1 MKENKSQDNKE
12 PKGPYKH
19 FERPKTSRRAMH
31 HRESEPEAEPE
42 VTSRK
47 STQSEGSPKGPHH
60 SQLWAGLIIVAI
72 ILIAL
77 IPIVSSRLH
86 ANSNNLAE
94 KSVKVSKSS
103 SSKSHKP
110 KSKKSKKSKQSS
122 SKKSKSKS
130 SSVKREESSS
140 SQSQDTTPA
149 VVSQS
154 ESQSS
159 QVSQSS
165 TQSYESSASQ
175 TTTQDQSQQSAQNT
189 TQTNQNTW
197 QNNGG
202 SSYSQH
208 EAPRSY
214 TVQEGDSLSKIAR
227 ENNTSVHH
235 LEQINDLESAD
246 SISIGQSIK
255 LR

>member
-31 HRESEPEAEPE
+31 HRESEPEADPE

-72 ILIAL
+72 IIIAL

-110 KSKKSKKSKQSS
+110 KSKKSKQSS

>member
-31 HRESEPEAEPE
+31 HRESQPEAEPE

-72 ILIAL
+72 IIIAL

-103 SSKSHKP
+103 SSKSHKT
-110 KSKKSKKSKQSS
+110 K

-130 SSVKREESSS
+130 SSVRREEESSS

-165 TQSYESSASQ
+165 STQSYESSASQ
-175 TTTQDQSQQSAQNT
+175 TTTQDQSQQSTQNS

-197 QNNGG
+197 QNNGA
-202 SSYSQH
+202 SSSSEH

>member
-110 KSKKSKKSKQSS
+110 KSKKSKQSS

-227 ENNTSVHH
+227 ENNTTVHH

>member
-110 KSKKSKKSKQSS
+110 KSRKSKQSS

-175 TTTQDQSQQSAQNT
+175 TTTQDQSQQS

>member
-72 ILIAL
+72 IIIAL

-110 KSKKSKKSKQSS
+110 KSKKSKQSS

>member
-31 HRESEPEAEPE
+31 HRESEPE

-72 ILIAL
+72 IIIAL

-103 SSKSHKP
+103 SSKSHKA
-110 KSKKSKKSKQSS
+110 KSKKSKHSS

-130 SSVKREESSS
+130 SSVRRESESSS

-175 TTTQDQSQQSAQNT
+175 TTTQNQSQQSTQNSY
-189 TQTNQNTW
+189 QNNQNTW
-197 QNNGG
+197 QNNGA
-202 SSYSQH
+202 SSSSQH

>member
-31 HRESEPEAEPE
+31 HRESEPE

-110 KSKKSKKSKQSS
+110 KSKKSKQSS

-175 TTTQDQSQQSAQNT
+175 TTTQDQSQQSTQNT

>member
-31 HRESEPEAEPE
+31 HRESEPESAPE

-110 KSKKSKKSKQSS
+110 KSKKSKQSS

-130 SSVKREESSS
+130 SNVKREESSS

>member
-31 HRESEPEAEPE
+31 HRESQPE

-47 STQSEGSPKGPHH
+47 STQSEGSPKGLHH

-72 ILIAL
+72 IIIAL

-103 SSKSHKP
+103 SSKSHKA
-110 KSKKSKKSKQSS
+110 KSKKSKHSS

-130 SSVKREESSS
+130 SSVRRESESSS

-175 TTTQDQSQQSAQNT
+175 TTTQDQSQQSTQNSY
-189 TQTNQNTW
+189 QNNQNTW
-197 QNNGG
+197 QNNGA
-202 SSYSQH
+202 SSSSQH

>member
-31 HRESEPEAEPE
+31 HRESEPE

-110 KSKKSKKSKQSS
+110 KSKKSKQSS

-140 SQSQDTTPA
+140 SQYQDTTPA

-175 TTTQDQSQQSAQNT
+175 TTTQDQSQQS

>member
-77 IPIVSSRLH
+77 IPIVSSRWH

-110 KSKKSKKSKQSS
+110 KSKKSKQSS

-197 QNNGG
+197 QDNGG

>member
-31 HRESEPEAEPE
+31 HRESEPE

-110 KSKKSKKSKQSS
+110 KSKKSKQSS

-175 TTTQDQSQQSAQNT
+175 TTTQDQSQQS

-227 ENNTSVHH
+227 ENNTTVHH

>member
-31 HRESEPEAEPE
+31 HWESEPEAEPE

-77 IPIVSSRLH
+77 IPIVSSRWH

-110 KSKKSKKSKQSS
+110 KSKKSKQSS

-197 QNNGG
+197 QDNGG

>member
-47 STQSEGSPKGPHH
+47 STQSEGSPKGPYH

-110 KSKKSKKSKQSS
+110 KSRESKQSS

-246 SISIGQSIK
+246 SISIGQSLK
-255 LR
+255 LK

>member
-72 ILIAL
+72 IIIAL

-103 SSKSHKP
+103 LCIF
-110 KSKKSKKSKQSS
+110 
-122 SKKSKSKS
+122 
-130 SSVKREESSS
+130 
-140 SQSQDTTPA
+140 T
-149 VVSQS
+149 
-154 ESQSS
+154 
-159 QVSQSS
+159 
-165 TQSYESSASQ
+165 
-175 TTTQDQSQQSAQNT
+175 
-189 TQTNQNTW
+189 
-197 QNNGG
+197 
-202 SSYSQH
+202 
-208 EAPRSY
+208 
-214 TVQEGDSLSKIAR
+214 
-227 ENNTSVHH
+227 
-235 LEQINDLESAD
+235 
-246 SISIGQSIK
+246 
-255 LR
+255 

>member
-31 HRESEPEAEPE
+31 HRESEPEADPE

-72 ILIAL
+72 IIIAL

-110 KSKKSKKSKQSS
+110 KSRKSKQSS

-154 ESQSS
+154 EAQSS

-175 TTTQDQSQQSAQNT
+175 TTTQDQSQQSTQNSY
-189 TQTNQNTW
+189 QNNQNTW

>member
-31 HRESEPEAEPE
+31 HRESEPEADPE

-110 KSKKSKKSKQSS
+110 KSKKSKQSS

>member
-31 HRESEPEAEPE
+31 HRESQPE

-72 ILIAL
+72 IIIAL

-103 SSKSHKP
+103 SSKSHKA
-110 KSKKSKKSKQSS
+110 KSKKSKHSS

-130 SSVKREESSS
+130 SSVRRESESSS

-154 ESQSS
+154 VSESS

-175 TTTQDQSQQSAQNT
+175 TTTQDQSQQSTQNSY
-189 TQTNQNTW
+189 QNNQNTW
-197 QNNGG
+197 QNNGA
-202 SSYSQH
+202 SSSSQH

>member
-31 HRESEPEAEPE
+31 HRESEPEADPE

-72 ILIAL
+72 IIIAL

-110 KSKKSKKSKQSS
+110 KSKKSKQSS

-175 TTTQDQSQQSAQNT
+175 TTTQDQSQQSTQNT

>member
-110 KSKKSKKSKQSS
+110 KSKKSKQSS

-154 ESQSS
+154 EAQSS

>member
-77 IPIVSSRLH
+77 IPIVSSRWH

-110 KSKKSKKSKQSS
+110 KSRKSKQSS

>member
-72 ILIAL
+72 IIIAL

-110 KSKKSKKSKQSS
+110 KSKKSKQSS

-175 TTTQDQSQQSAQNT
+175 TTTQDQSQQS

>member
-31 HRESEPEAEPE
+31 HRESQPE

-72 ILIAL
+72 IIIAL

-103 SSKSHKP
+103 SSKSHKA
-110 KSKKSKKSKQSS
+110 KSKKSKHSS

-130 SSVKREESSS
+130 SSVRRESESSS

-175 TTTQDQSQQSAQNT
+175 TTTQDQSQQSTQNSY
-189 TQTNQNTW
+189 QNNQNTW
-197 QNNGG
+197 QNNGA
-202 SSYSQH
+202 SSSSQH

>member
-31 HRESEPEAEPE
+31 HRESEPEADPE

-72 ILIAL
+72 IIIAL

-110 KSKKSKKSKQSS
+110 KSKKSKQSS

-154 ESQSS
+154 EAQSS

>member
-72 ILIAL
+72 IIIAL

-94 KSVKVSKSS
+94 KSVSQLSDLNERLLHS
-103 SSKSHKP
+103 LIHDTRLNLMTLRL
-110 KSKKSKKSKQSS
+110 
-122 SKKSKSKS
+122 
-130 SSVKREESSS
+130 KRH
-140 SQSQDTTPA
+140 TF
-149 VVSQS
+149 
-154 ESQSS
+154 
-159 QVSQSS
+159 
-165 TQSYESSASQ
+165 
-175 TTTQDQSQQSAQNT
+175 
-189 TQTNQNTW
+189 
-197 QNNGG
+197 
-202 SSYSQH
+202 H
-208 EAPRSY
+208 ELIFLQKRFALLLMVCVLMDER
-214 TVQEGDSLSKIAR
+214 VHQLS
-227 ENNTSVHH
+227 
-235 LEQINDLESAD
+235 
-246 SISIGQSIK
+246 
-255 LR
+255 

>member
-77 IPIVSSRLH
+77 IPIVSSRWH

-110 KSKKSKKSKQSS
+110 KSRKSKQSS

-154 ESQSS
+154 EAQSS

-175 TTTQDQSQQSAQNT
+175 TTTQDQSQQSTQNT

>member
-72 ILIAL
+72 IIIAL

-103 SSKSHKP
+103 SSKSHKT
-110 KSKKSKKSKQSS
+110 KSKKSKQSS

-130 SSVKREESSS
+130 SSVRREEESSS

-165 TQSYESSASQ
+165 SAQSYESSASQ
-175 TTTQDQSQQSAQNT
+175 TTTQDQSQQS

-202 SSYSQH
+202 NSSSEH

>member
-31 HRESEPEAEPE
+31 HRESEAEPE

-72 ILIAL
+72 IIIAL

-103 SSKSHKP
+103 SSKSHKA
-110 KSKKSKKSKQSS
+110 KSKKSKHSS

-130 SSVKREESSS
+130 SSVRREEESSS

-165 TQSYESSASQ
+165 SAQSYESSASQ
-175 TTTQDQSQQSAQNT
+175 TTTQDQSQQS

-202 SSYSQH
+202 NSSSEH

>member
-72 ILIAL
+72 IIIAL

-110 KSKKSKKSKQSS
+110 KSRKSKQSS

-175 TTTQDQSQQSAQNT
+175 TTTQDQSQQS

>member
-72 ILIAL
+72 IIIAL

-103 SSKSHKP
+103 SSKSHKT
-110 KSKKSKKSKQSS
+110 KSKKSKHSS

-130 SSVKREESSS
+130 SSVRREEESSS

-154 ESQSS
+154 S

-165 TQSYESSASQ
+165 SSQSYESSASQ
-175 TTTQDQSQQSAQNT
+175 TTTQYQSQQSTQNS

-202 SSYSQH
+202 SSSSQH

>member
-19 FERPKTSRRAMH
+19 FERPTTSRRAMH
-31 HRESEPEAEPE
+31 HRNSESMSES
-42 VTSRK
+42 TSGRPDK
-47 STQSEGSPKGPHH
+47 NSKGSNH

-86 ANSNNLAE
+86 SNSNNLAE

-103 SSKSHKP
+103 SSKSHKH
-110 KSKKSKKSKQSS
+110 KSKSSS

-130 SSVKREESSS
+130 SKKEESTSSSIQSQDVTPAVTSQSQSQSQSVES
-140 SQSQDTTPA
+140 SQSS
-149 VVSQS
+149 VSS
-154 ESQSS
+154 YQSS
-159 QVSQSS
+159 DN
-165 TQSYESSASQ
+165 Q
-175 TTTQDQSQQSAQNT
+175 TTTQDQTQQATQNY
-189 TQTNQNTW
+189 QTSQNTW
-197 QNNGG
+197 QSG
-202 SSYSQH
+202 SGTSEH
-208 EAPRSY
+208 RAPSSY

-235 LEQINDLESAD
+235 LEQLNGLESAD

>member
-110 KSKKSKKSKQSS
+110 KSRKSKQSS

-154 ESQSS
+154 EAQSS

-175 TTTQDQSQQSAQNT
+175 TTTQDQSQQSTQNT

>member
-31 HRESEPEAEPE
+31 HRESEPEADPE

-72 ILIAL
+72 IIIAL

-110 KSKKSKKSKQSS
+110 KSKKSKQSS

-165 TQSYESSASQ
+165 SSQSYESSASQ

>member
-31 HRESEPEAEPE
+31 HRESQPE

-110 KSKKSKKSKQSS
+110 KSKKSKQSS

-175 TTTQDQSQQSAQNT
+175 TTTQDQSQQSTQNSY
-189 TQTNQNTW
+189 QNNQNTW

>member
-72 ILIAL
+72 IIIAL

-110 KSKKSKKSKQSS
+110 KSKKSKQSS

-175 TTTQDQSQQSAQNT
+175 TTTQDQSQQSTQNT

>member
-31 HRESEPEAEPE
+31 HRESEPE

-77 IPIVSSRLH
+77 IPIVSSRLY

-110 KSKKSKKSKQSS
+110 KSKKSKQSS

-175 TTTQDQSQQSAQNT
+175 TTTQDQSQQS

>member
-31 HRESEPEAEPE
+31 HRESEAEPE

-72 ILIAL
+72 IIIAL

-103 SSKSHKP
+103 SSKSHKT
-110 KSKKSKKSKQSS
+110 KSKKSKRNS

-130 SSVKREESSS
+130 SSVRREEESSS
-140 SQSQDTTPA
+140 SQSQDTTP
-149 VVSQS
+149 
-154 ESQSS
+154 E
-159 QVSQSS
+159 
-165 TQSYESSASQ
+165 
-175 TTTQDQSQQSAQNT
+175 
-189 TQTNQNTW
+189 
-197 QNNGG
+197 
-202 SSYSQH
+202 
-208 EAPRSY
+208 
-214 TVQEGDSLSKIAR
+214 
-227 ENNTSVHH
+227 
-235 LEQINDLESAD
+235 
-246 SISIGQSIK
+246 
-255 LR
+255 